1 MKDLSEFLN
10 EREIYILENYPQK
23 TLKVLG
29 DELGISNVRVKKIKD
44 GAKRKI
50 REQKRIEQEQDVAPV
65 LLSRTL
71 QRRDVWVLL
80 RALEKYNQCL
90 YEEWHVD
97 ADPERVKMEPDYMAT
112 QALIEELREALTTVP
127 PDEQA
132 KDHGLE

>member
-23 TLKVLG
+23 TLKALG
-29 DELGISNVRVKKIKD
+29 EELGLSSVRVKKIKD

-71 QRRDVWVLL
+71 QRRDV
-80 RALEKYNQCL
+80 
-90 YEEWHVD
+90 
-97 ADPERVKMEPDYMAT
+97 
-112 QALIEELREALTTVP
+112 
-127 PDEQA
+127 
-132 KDHGLE
+132 